1 MIRKNK
7 NTLKLT
13 IVVISLLLFAL
24 SLRYFPWG
32 EGALAGS
39 IFMVIRNGIHVSLL
53 VAWCISLH
61 HRLMNSQIR
70 KILVTTGAL
79 LVFWLA
85 AKTVKYDFLMS
96 STDVIGRYIWYS
108 YYIPMILVPL
118 FGLFIV
124 HRIGKPEDYIT
135 PKWMKALLIIAF
147 LLIGLVLTND
157 LHQMVFRFNNGFASY
172 DKDYSY
178 GIPYF
183 ILMAWYIF
191 FTLYFVVALLKKC
204 RVPGSRKL
212 QKLPIVIAIFGI
224 AFWVI
229 YVLKLIS
236 VDLTVIDC
244 LIVASLLESALQ
256 SGMIP
261 SNTNYQEI
269 FSVTTVPIQVVD
281 ENYQPHYVSA
291 GALPVSEEQIRQ
303 SVNGTVNLGDTLLNS
318 APIKAGRV
326 VWQDDVRKIN
336 DLRQQLQDT
345 QEQLSEEGTL
355 IQAET
360 ELKEN
365 RAKADEQNRL
375 YDRIAR
381 EVEPQ
386 LIKADELLHRIESEP
401 ENAKNLLAKVCV
413 IGSYIKRRG
422 NLLLLGEENN
432 IINATE
438 LEYCIRESLKNLRLG
453 NVYTSFSSDCFGKLP
468 IEHIVAAYD
477 FYETLI
483 EQLLDNVTA
492 MLVNLTC
499 RNGNI
504 KINIQMG
511 CTEEIAQ
518 QVLADVTISLGD
530 FTYEIMDED
539 VVVDLIIEGGANK

>member
-24 SLRYFPWG
+24 SLRYFPCG

-281 ENYQPHYVSA
+281 EDYQPHYVSA

-518 QVLADVTISLGD
+518 QVLAGVTISLGD

-539 VVVDLIIEGGANK
+539 VVVDLIIEEGANK